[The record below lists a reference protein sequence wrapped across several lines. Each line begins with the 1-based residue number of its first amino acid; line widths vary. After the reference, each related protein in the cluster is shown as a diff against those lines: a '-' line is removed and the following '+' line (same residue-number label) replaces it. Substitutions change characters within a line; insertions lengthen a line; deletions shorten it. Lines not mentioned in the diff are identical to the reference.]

1 MTTTNLTI
9 LKTMNVLFWVVF
21 IGLCIKTGALIVS
34 FFVSLFVNPVAAQDL
49 YMGLDLSGV
58 QRYSQNYY
66 IHLATLTIALSGLKA
81 YIAYLVVKIF
91 LKFDPAKPF
100 NPNVTRLI
108 GTISHVAV
116 GAGIVALIGSS
127 LSKWLAKHGAE
138 GLLSWGANE
147 ILFFAGV
154 IYIIAIVFQKG
165 TELQIEN
172 DLTV

>member
-1 MTTTNLTI
+1 MTTTNQTV
-9 LKTMNVLFWVVF
+9 LKTMNVLFWVIF

-34 FFVSLFVNPVAAQDL
+34 FAVSLLVNPIAAKDL
-49 YMGLDLSGV
+49 YMGLDLSDV

-81 YIAYLVVKIF
+81 LIAYLVVKIF
-91 LKFDPAKPF
+91 LKFDLTKPF
-100 NPNVTRLI
+100 NPEITRLI

-127 LSKWLAKHGAE
+127 LSKWLTKHGAIAV
-138 GLLSWGANE
+138 LDWGANE